1 MIYPVTSMFDVPL
14 MVARGYA
21 SLSFLHSAAEYINQ
35 LDIPTYIYHLG
46 DFDPSG
52 VNAGEKI
59 EETLNEL
66 APDAEIFFERIAVT
80 PEQIEHWDLPT
91 RPTKTSDTRAKNFG
105 AISRRT
111 RRNRPQSAAAARAR
125 RDRAASA
132 GAPIRNSQSRRAKR
146 TRDHLTSGQYSHQAA
161 TKMTR
166 KALLA
171 RNIAEVIDDLYCQHA
186 PHSWVTP
193 DESLLEDRRGE
204 LPEFPCDV
212 FPPSLSSWLLRA
224 TRGAGVRI
232 DHIAVPMLGVASSL
246 IGKARRVQAST
257 SWIEPTTIWA
267 CIVGQSGDRK
277 TPGLRVI
284 LRALDRIE
292 AENSPAQREAEHT
305 HLLRAEKAKA
315 ALKAWRKACQ
325 QALTA
330 KPPREPP
337 PMPIEAVDPGA
348 FIYPALYVT
357 DSTIQRLAK
366 LCEVRPRGMMQI
378 RDELSGL
385 FTGMARQSG
394 ARSFYLECWNGEKHV
409 VERVDSARSFI
420 VPNLLVGIIG
430 GFQPDKLARAF
441 TGDEDGMY
449 ARFLFGW
456 PATPAYARLTDDVE
470 EVDPVFQGVLTKLI
484 RLPDEDES
492 GQFAPRTISLSHAAR
507 ARFEDYRVWVDGVK
521 RGLEGREQQWL
532 VKSESQALRL
542 ASTLTYL
549 VWASLDDGSDT
560 GVGRINAGMEP
571 DAVPEFCMVAAT
583 QLLREYFW
591 PHARA
596 ALRQIGLTDRYR
608 HLRRAAAVGQGQ
620 WPDGGLAQGRPPRSL
635 GRRSRCRT
643 DPRFA
648 GSTCDGGVAASRKN
662 RNRGATARA
671 MVRESTTIRDC
682 RNCPKRRKSPTV
694 GRLGAFRR
702 FLRFLQF

>member
-1 MIYPVTSMFDVPL
+1 MTLIIANQSV
-14 MVARGYA
+14 YA
-21 SLSFLHSAAEYINQ
+21 E
-35 LDIPTYIYHLG
+35 
-46 DFDPSG
+46 
-52 VNAGEKI
+52 
-59 EETLNEL
+59 
-66 APDAEIFFERIAVT
+66 
-80 PEQIEHWDLPT
+80 
-91 RPTKTSDTRAKNFG
+91 
-105 AISRRT
+105 
-111 RRNRPQSAAAARAR
+111 
-125 RDRAASA
+125 
-132 GAPIRNSQSRRAKR
+132 AKR
-146 TRDHLTSGQYSHQAA
+146 PD
-161 TKMTR
+161 
-166 KALLA
+166 
-171 RNIAEVIDDLYCQHA
+171 
-186 PHSWVTP
+186 HSWVTP

-420 VPNLLVGIIG
+420 VSNLLVGIIG

-484 RLPDEDES
+484 RLPDEDEH
-492 GQFAPRTISLSHAAR
+492 GQFAPRIISLSSDAR
-507 ARFEDYRVWVDGVK
+507 GCFEQYRIWVDGVK

-542 ASTLTYL
+542 ACTLTYL
-549 VWASLDDGSDT
+549 GWASLDDGSGT

-571 DAVPEFCMVAAT
+571 DAVPESCMVAAT

-608 HLRRAAAVGQGQ
+608 HLRRLLRWARANGRTEVSLKDVRREALGGALDAEQTRDLLDRLVAVGWLHPEKTETG
-620 WPDGGLAQGRPPRSL
+620 GRPRERWYVNPRLFETAETAQSAETQQ
-635 GRRSRCRT
+635 RSV
-643 DPRFA
+643 D
-648 GSTCDGGVAASRKN
+648 
-662 RNRGATARA
+662 
-671 MVRESTTIRDC
+671 
-682 RNCPKRRKSPTV
+682 
-694 GRLGAFRR
+694 
-702 FLRFLQF
+702 